1 VLVFG
6 SYETG
11 LYTPASDTD
20 IVVCGA
26 GLNDPTKGNI
36 GLYLCFRV
44 CSEAAAHCEACWG
57 CVVGLRLAST
67 TLQKIMPA
75 RVLLLFIT

>member
-1 VLVFG
+1 LLLSTQTQAANTLNYTPLFIYPLFICYLNLLQAEVLVFG

-26 GLNDPTKGNI
+26 GLNDPTKGDYRR
-36 GLYLCFRV
+36 GWR
-44 CSEAAAHCEACWG
+44 
-57 CVVGLRLAST
+57 
-67 TLQKIMPA
+67 
-75 RVLLLFIT
+75 

>member
-1 VLVFG
+1 MIQQAEVLVFG

-26 GLNDPTKGNI
+26 GLNDPTKG
-36 GLYLCFRV
+36 
-44 CSEAAAHCEACWG
+44 E
-57 CVVGLRLAST
+57 
-67 TLQKIMPA
+67 
-75 RVLLLFIT
+75 